1 MDVDDTIVLLAAAP
15 ATAYREYL
23 YRPGGQL
30 ARWIGDWFEV
40 VAMPGQRF
48 GQGLREGD
56 VLLEVTL
63 GRISPGRC
71 VILAGRDLE
80 LVATR
85 SRLAHGQLV
94 LRPRS
99 RMEMTEPPPVESEV
113 WHPVVAQIFEN
124 VQDSPLRTYRWSDD
138 RGIAPLAYLK
148 GMALIYARVY
158 CHYRLEPGQP
168 ENFRDPFTVKM
179 AKAVAPN
186 ADINTDAVAKFAAR
200 LRGFG
205 ADLSVDGINVL
216 RGVFTILIGLGMRES
231 SGKFCAGRDL
241 CAQNPTAESSEA
253 GLFQVSYDIGAGVE
267 GSDFKNLYD
276 AYRKLKPGRPG
287 SSFLDV
293 FSEGVNCTF
302 GVNCKHFP
310 GDGGEIFGA
319 GPGRE
324 FQQFCKD
331 NPAFTVEL
339 AALGLRARANHWGP
353 INRGTVEI
361 REDAWTLLKSVETA
375 IEDLGGCLALE

>member
-1 MDVDDTIVLLAAAP
+1 MDMDDTIVLLTAAP

-23 YRPGGQL
+23 YRPGGRL
-30 ARWIGDWFEV
+30 ARWIGAWFEV
-40 VAMPGQRF
+40 VAMPGQRIS
-48 GQGLREGD
+48 QALREGD

-71 VILAGRDLE
+71 VTLAGRDLE
-80 LVATR
+80 LVTSR

-99 RMEMTEPPPVESEV
+99 RMEMTEPLPVESDV
-113 WHPVVAQIFEN
+113 GHPVVAQIFEN
-124 VQDSPLRTYRWSDD
+124 VQDSPLRTYPWRD
-138 RGIAPLAYLK
+138 RGAAPLAYLK
-148 GMALIYARVY
+148 GMALTYARVY

-186 ADINTDAVAKFAAR
+186 ADITTDAVAKFAAR

-205 ADLSVDGINVL
+205 ADLSVDGVDVL

-241 CAQNPTAESSEA
+241 CAQNPTAETSEA
-253 GLFQVSYDIGAGVE
+253 GLFQISYSIGGAWVE
-267 GSDFKNLYD
+267 GSDFKGLYD

-287 SSFLDV
+287 SSFLDI
-293 FSEGVNCTF
+293 FSEGVTCTF
-302 GVNCKHFP
+302 GVNCKLP
-310 GDGGEIFGA
+310 RDGGEIFGA

-353 INRGTVEI
+353 INRATVEI
-361 REDAWTLLKSVETA
+361 REDAWTLLKSLETA
-375 IEDLGGCLALE
+375 IEDLGGCLAVE